1 MTALVT
7 ADTAD
12 LARPAPVQRPAR
24 RRRRRTGSLGG
35 RVGIQVLLWLYALY
49 TLMPL
54 LLMVSDSLRTQP
66 EMVKDPLGL
75 PLEPNWSAYT
85 SAWTVGHFG
94 TYIWNSIYITVASVL
109 LSTVCSL
116 LAAYPI
122 ARAQH
127 RVFKVVEAV
136 FMSGL
141 MLPVYLAI
149 LPIFFMFDSWHLI
162 SNPIALVLV
171 YSALGIPFS
180 TFVLSSF
187 FRQLPEELEEAARI
201 DGAGPLRTFTSIL
214 MPLVRP
220 AIATVIVFR
229 FVPVWN
235 DFFFPMVLMRQREHF
250 TIPLGLTQ
258 FFGEHQSNFPM
269 AFAGLTIATIPLVVL
284 FLVATKQIVAGLTA
298 GMGK

>member
-1 MTALVT
+1 MTAILT
-7 ADTAD
+7 ADTAGVTS
-12 LARPAPVQRPAR
+12 PAPAR
-24 RRRRRTGSLGG
+24 RTRRDRRNGSLGG
-35 RVGIQVLLWLYALY
+35 RVGIQVLLWLYAVY
-49 TLMPL
+49 TLTPL
-54 LLMVSDSLRTQP
+54 LLMVNDSLRTQQQ
-66 EMVKDPLGL
+66 MVKSPLGL
-75 PLEPNWSAYT
+75 PLQPNWSAYAD
-85 SAWTVGHFG
+85 AWTTGNFG
-94 TYIWNSIYITVASVL
+94 TYIWNSIYITIASVL

-116 LAAYPI
+116 LASYPI

-127 RVFKVVEAV
+127 PVFKVVEAL

-149 LPIFFMFDSWHLI
+149 LPIFFMLDAWDLI
-162 SNPIALVLV
+162 SNPVALILV
-171 YSALGIPFS
+171 YAALGIPFS

-187 FRQLPEELEEAARI
+187 FRQLPEDLEEAARI
-201 DGAGPLRTFTSIL
+201 DGASPVRTFWSIL
-214 MPLVRP
+214 LPLVRP
-220 AIATVIVFR
+220 AIATVVVFR

-235 DFFFPMVLMRQREHF
+235 DFFFPMVLMRDKAHF
-250 TIPLGLTQ
+250 TIPLGLVR

>member
-1 MTALVT
+1 MTAVMT
-7 ADTAD
+7 REGASEAG
-12 LARPAPVQRPAR
+12 ARVQRR
-24 RRRRRTGSLGG
+24 KRGSRKGSLGG
-35 RVGIQVLLWLYALY
+35 RIGIQAMLWVYALY

-54 LLMVSDSLRTQP
+54 LIMVSDSLRTQQQ
-66 EMVKDPLGL
+66 MVEQPLGL
-75 PLEPNWSAYT
+75 PTSPNWTAY
-85 SAWTVGHFG
+85 SDAWVQGNFG

-109 LSTVCSL
+109 LSTVCAL

-122 ARAQH
+122 ARGRQWPFKLAES
-127 RVFKVVEAV
+127 VFL
-136 FMSGL
+136 SGL

-149 LPIFFMFDSWHLI
+149 LPIFFMLDAWGLI
-162 SNPIALVLV
+162 SNPLGLILV
-171 YSALGIPFS
+171 YAALGIPFS
-180 TFVLSSF
+180 IFVLASF

-201 DGAGPLRTFTSIL
+201 DGAGPWRTFWHVL
-214 MPLVRP
+214 LPLVRP
-220 AIATVIVFR
+220 AIATVVVFR

-235 DFFFPMVLMRQREHF
+235 DFFFPIVLLRKPESF

-269 AFAGLTIATIPLVVL
+269 AFAGLTIATIPLVAL